1 LNRVDHRTSS
11 SISFAHVTKREEIM
25 LKLRTYL
32 FLALTLSL
40 ALMLLANC
48 GATPEPDVFRQAVEV
63 EGAAAPEEVTIVETV
78 EVEAEAFAQATAAP
92 QAVADAGSSGL
103 AAPVRP
109 QADRMIIKNAEME
122 LQVADTDVALD
133 SITIIAADY
142 GGYIISSH
150 TWFEDEFKYAT
161 VRMGVPVIEFENI
174 LRRLRGLALQVTNEM
189 ASGEDVTD
197 QYVDLQSRLTNLE
210 ATRDRIREFLDK
222 AETVEEALQVNE
234 QLSEVEAQIEEIQG
248 RMNYLKDR
256 AAYSTISVQLSPVRP
271 TPTPTPTSTPTP
283 TPTPVAWR
291 PGETLNDAGGVL
303 VSILKGLVDALIWII
318 IVLGPFVV
326 PVALLI
332 WLVIWLRRRARRKS
346 PPPQG
351 PPPVDES

>member
-1 LNRVDHRTSS
+1 M
-11 SISFAHVTKREEIM
+11 ISFAPVRKREEIM
-25 LKLRTYL
+25 LRNVL
-32 FLALTLSL
+32 FLVLTMSL

-48 GATPEPDVFRQAVEV
+48 GATPEPQYV
-63 EGAAAPEEVTIVETV
+63 IETV
-78 EVEAEAFAQATAAP
+78 EVERAPSAEEVTVVETVQVEAEKMVAATAAP
-92 QAVADAGSSGL
+92 EAATNSGSPGL

-122 LQVADTDVALD
+122 LLVADTDVALD

-150 TWFEDEFKYAT
+150 TWFEDGFKYAT
-161 VRMGVPVIEFENI
+161 IRMGVPVVEFENI
-174 LRRLRGLALQVTNEM
+174 LRRLRGLALQVTNEI

-197 QYVDLQSRLTNLE
+197 QYVDLQSRLTNLQ

-234 QLSEVEAQIEEIQG
+234 QLSQVEGQIEEIQG
-248 RMNYLKDR
+248 RMNYLRDR
-256 AAYSTISVQLSPVRP
+256 AAYSTISVQLSPERP
-271 TPTPTPTSTPTP
+271 TPTPTATPTPTP

-291 PGETLNDAGGVL
+291 PGETLSEAGGVL
-303 VSILKGLVDALIWII
+303 TSILKGLVDAVIWII
-318 IVLGPFVV
+318 IVLGPFLV
-326 PVALLI
+326 PVALLA

-346 PPPQG
+346 APPKE
-351 PPPVDES
+351 PPPVDEL